1 MASIG
6 IRREDKTDQERRA
19 PVAPEHV
26 QQLVNDNALKVYVES
41 STKRIFNDSEYGSAG
56 AEIVDE
62 LPPCDLILGV
72 KEIPT
77 GRYLEGKPHLFFSH
91 VIKAQPYNMPML
103 KHILDLNCTLLDY
116 ELVADENGRR
126 LIFFGVQAGQAG
138 MINTLWS
145 LGKRWQ
151 EFGYDTPLAE
161 LRQARTY
168 DSLASAKEHIRNI
181 GERIK
186 ADGLPSILLPF
197 TIGVAGY
204 GSVSKGAQEILNLLG
219 PKEINPEELE
229 NLQLTKEDKETIY
242 KVVFKEEHLVK
253 RIENPEQFDLQEYYN
268 HPELYKSQFS
278 NYLPH
283 LTMLV
288 NAIYWETQYPRLVT
302 NDQVKAILN
311 GIINPKLTVIGDVTC
326 DVKGSIECTEKATM
340 PENPVYVVD
349 PRKGEIIDGF
359 KGEGLQM
366 MTVDIL
372 PTEIPLESTIA
383 FGDMLMP
390 FLPQLANL
398 NYVDPL
404 ESLNLPKAFKN
415 AITTHRGQLT
425 PGYVYL
431 EKSLV

>member
-19 PVAPEHV
+19 PLAPEHV
-26 QQLVNDNALKVYVES
+26 QQLVNDNAIKVFVES
-41 STKRIFNDSEYGSAG
+41 SSTRIFKDSEYGSAG

-62 LPPCDLILGV
+62 LPPCDLVLGV
-72 KEIPT
+72 KEIPV

-103 KHILDLNCTLLDY
+103 KHILDQNCTLLDY
-116 ELVADENGRR
+116 EVVADESGRR

-138 MINTLWS
+138 MINSLWS

-151 EFGYDTPLAE
+151 VFGYETPLAE

-168 DSLASAKEHIRNI
+168 DSLASAKEHLRQVGEKIRS
-181 GERIK
+181 EK
-186 ADGLPSILLPF
+186 LPSTLLPF
-197 TIGVAGY
+197 TCGVAGY
-204 GSVSKGAQEILNLLG
+204 GSVSKGAQEILDILE
-219 PKEINPEELE
+219 PEEISPEELE
-229 NLQLTKEDKETIY
+229 NLDQVNENDAKIY
-242 KVVFKEEHLVK
+242 KVVFEEKHLVS
-253 RIENPEQFDLQEYYN
+253 RIENPDQFDLQEYYN
-268 HPELYKSQFS
+268 HPELYRTKFAG
-278 NYLPH
+278 YLPH

-288 NAIYWETQYPRLVT
+288 NAIYWEPRYPRLVT

-326 DVKGSIECTEKATM
+326 DVQGSIECTEKATM

-349 PRKGEIIDGF
+349 PRKGELIDGF
-359 KGEGLQM
+359 KGDGLQM

-390 FLPQLANL
+390 YLPQLANL
-398 NYVDPL
+398 NYEDSL
-404 ESLNLPKAFKN
+404 ENLNLPPAFEKAII
-415 AITTHRGQLT
+415 AHRGQLT
-425 PGYVYL
+425 PNYSYL